1 MNTDNLILNT
11 HEEIGQTKKKILKL
25 PKAKDYNPL
34 GCSFCCES
42 CIMGEIT
49 YNHDDQ
55 KVEKKKSMATFKSQA
70 NLNRHYQT
78 EKHKNSLED
87 NPIECKHCR
96 VLFSKEGFELH
107 KKRNQMAFSLHDKK
121 SPYKCNNFIYNSSKF
136 LDMSSLINYKN
147 DKEEYDYNKK
157 LYYKDLKKIKNK
169 KKILPEKYKD
179 EIITHEKKK
188 VEKKLKE
195 SETDELEKLANI
207 EAFYNLNNIKS
218 NCLHKIHRLNLK
230 SLTPKQ
236 IEAETQFLEWLI
248 KRKELLNPMK

>member
-11 HEEIGQTKKKILKL
+11 QKEIGETKKKILKL

-42 CIMGEIT
+42 CVAGEVVF
-49 YNHDDQ
+49 NHEDQ
-55 KVEKKKSMATFKSQA
+55 KIEKNKSMATFKSQA
-70 NLNRHYQT
+70 NLIRHYQT
-78 EKHKNSLED
+78 EKHKKNMGD
-87 NPIECKHCR
+87 NPIECRHCK
-96 VLFSKEGFELH
+96 LMFNEEGFKLH
-107 KKRNQMAFSLHDKK
+107 RIRNQIAFSLHDKK
-121 SPYKCNNFIYNSSKF
+121 TPYKCNNFLYNSSKF

-147 DKEEYDYNKK
+147 DKQEYDYNKK
-157 LYYKDLKKIKNK
+157 LYYKDLKKLKNK

-188 VEKKLKE
+188 VEKKLQ
-195 SETDELEKLANI
+195 ETEIHELEKLANI

-218 NCLHKIHRLNLK
+218 NHLHRIYRLDLK

-236 IEAETQFLEWLI
+236 IQAETQFLEWFI
-248 KRKELLNPMK
+248 KRKDLLNPMK